1 MAGRGSSRCKYRYV
15 VHVTET
21 VESQVTVESDKEL
34 KYDEIIE
41 KGREAYVSGE
51 AQEIGTHDVRMCLDD
66 IARIQAPGKGVRRRV
81 A

>member
-1 MAGRGSSRCKYRYV
+1 MARRGSSRRGYRYV

-41 KGREAYVSGE
+41 KGREAYVRGE
-51 AQEIGTHDVRMCLDD
+51 AREIGTHDVRMCLDD
-66 IARIQAPGKGVRRRV
+66 IARIPAPGKGVRRRV